1 MNNPQAVT
9 APRKTIRDL
18 LNADSY
24 KQEIAKVLPKH
35 LTAERMT
42 RVALTA
48 INRTPKLLECT
59 PESLMQAVMICS
71 QAGLEPDGRLA
82 HLIPYGKIV
91 QVIFDWKGLVAL
103 GLRNGFESI
112 YADVVCDNDKFD
124 AWVEDGKKKLT
135 HRVNWRKERG
145 DTLLVYCVSM
155 KGGVLDYEIMTFEET
170 EAIRQRSRAKDSGPW
185 VTDTVEMRK
194 KCPIR
199 RMSKRWDLLPE
210 IRDVIMAEDD
220 LPSDIPKQAY
230 ARPLFALPE
239 SKPDPEQPAPTES
252 NEAAP
257 EQERAPESQPEGKA
271 PESNGGFN
279 PLKSVRNL
287 CKMGAV
293 KEVELL
299 AWMEQTGLTDGSAG
313 DLGEVKESVLRVVSE
328 KWPEVAKEIKAA
340 RAGEGKGLL

>member
-230 ARPLFALPE
+230 ARPLFALPDSEPE
-239 SKPDPEQPAPTES
+239 SAKELPQAAPPPAESQPAPES
-252 NEAAP
+252 WAEA
-257 EQERAPESQPEGKA
+257 KA
-271 PESNGGFN
+271 EPQGNGFN
-279 PLKSVRNL
+279 PLKDVRNL
-287 CKMGAV
+287 CKMSAV
-293 KEVELL
+293 KEAELL

-313 DLGEVKESVLRVVSE
+313 DLGEVKENVLKIVSDRW
-328 KWPEVAKEIKAA
+328 KEVEKEIKSA